1 MERRQFG
8 AIGEV
13 SRLTLGGGGIGQ
25 VWGATSRE
33 EGIAT
38 LRMAV
43 DAGIDVIDAAPG
55 YKVCEALIGEAFG
68 GRLPAGVR
76 ITTKCGIG
84 SPPASEVYARF
95 RASLEQSLAAMRLE
109 RVDLFF
115 LHNEICPDDFVYPV
129 DQERQFEF
137 ATAWSLYRDAVVP
150 AFERLQAEGLIGA
163 WGITGVGVPDA
174 IIRALKEAPRPQ
186 AVQAIANLL
195 DSPGGLTRLRTPA
208 RPREII
214 ATAHEKAVGVMGIRA
229 VQAGAL
235 TGGFDRPLH
244 SDHPD
249 ASDFARAA
257 PFRDLCAE
265 WGADPATI
273 AHRYALGLPGVDTVV
288 LGVKNQDELRQ
299 CLDAEAAGPLSPK
312 EVAALDA
319 LGLASSTSRG
329 STAWPIKALSASGGG
344 GNRRSALCPAAPGD

>member
-1 MERRQFG
+1 MEKRQFG

-13 SRLTLGGGGIGQ
+13 GRLTLGGGGIGQ
-25 VWGATSRE
+25 VWGNTSRA

-38 LRMAV
+38 LKMAV

-68 GRLPAGVR
+68 GRLPEGVR

-84 SPPASEVYARF
+84 SPPAEEVYPRL
-95 RASLEQSLAAMRLE
+95 RASLERSLAAMRIE

-129 DQERQFEF
+129 DNERRSEF
-137 ATAWSLYRDAVVP
+137 ATAWTLFREAVVP
-150 AFERLQAEGLIGA
+150 AFERMRKEGLIGA

-174 IIRALKEAPRPQ
+174 IIRALEHAPRPQ
-186 AVQAIANLL
+186 AVQAVANLL

-214 ATAHEKAVGVMGIRA
+214 ATAKKNGVGVMGIRA

-235 TGGFDRPLH
+235 TDAFDRPL
-244 SDHPD
+244 DPGHPD
-249 ASDFARAA
+249 AVDFARAA
-257 PFRDLCAE
+257 PFRRLCEA
-265 WGADPATI
+265 WGGNPAII
-273 AHRYALGLPGVDTVV
+273 AHRYALGMPGIDTLV
-288 LGVKNQDELRQ
+288 LGVKNREELRQ
-299 CLDAEAAGPLSPK
+299 CLDAEAAGPLLP
-312 EVAALDA
+312 EEIAAIDA
-319 LGLASSTSRG
+319 LRLR
-329 STAWPIKALSASGGG
+329 
-344 GNRRSALCPAAPGD
+344 